1 MIMSLGEGRRE
12 AGAPEETI
20 GFRNRLRTR
29 LFVVMALSGGVLLA
43 TGGVGLHYV
52 DEVGQTLRR
61 STEITAPLLSD
72 VLEMTQAGRRVRAS
86 VHAAAEQCT
95 GLDAARGEL
104 QAFEASSSVLLRNL
118 RARAERLKAESDLDR
133 IADVEN
139 RFVTIGEN
147 ILGTC
152 VRTSMLVGRIMA
164 AGDAVQADIA
174 DMAAIADTIE
184 EKLTLPL
191 RTGDEP
197 RRHERNLFADLSPL
211 TRLRS
216 DLGGFIGIGELVS
229 ALNTGAAVSA
239 FEIRRTD
246 KLRDLT
252 ADVERLRPVMGEIG
266 MDDDHGR
273 LIDLV
278 ADLADRVVGGN
289 GLMTVQ
295 RALTDAR
302 ATMAAQ
308 RLELGT
314 IDDDYFRS
322 VRGFEET
329 ARRLDRLAQRQV
341 VTSTREAYVAVA
353 TTSLV
358 LLLFALATAL
368 DVARRVTVPIER
380 FTDHVRRLR
389 GLEDLE
395 RPLCRT
401 LVRRTDE
408 IGLLARSF
416 ARLTNALS
424 DARRRLEAE
433 AEARIL
439 RQYDRLQSAI
449 ATMPQGFYLLD
460 SDERLVV
467 WNDSLLHMYGLR
479 PGEVTVGMPIT
490 AVVERTRELG
500 VFLPAW
506 RTEPLFRRAMT
517 DHQPYQRV
525 DELPD
530 GRTIVVTAS
539 PTSDGGVAVTHEDV
553 TSRRRVEAEIEQ
565 LVRFDTAT
573 GLANRTSFQDRI
585 GLALSEREEE
595 EQIALLYV
603 DLDHFKTV
611 NDSLGHKIGDR
622 LLAEVAARIIEC
634 TGEWDHAGRLGGDE
648 FAVLQTRL
656 FQPMAA
662 TDLARRLHESIS
674 QPYDIDGAQI
684 VVGASIGIAVA
695 PDDALAAD
703 TLLAH
708 ADMALYRAKSE
719 GRGITRFFEPEMDAH
734 MQMRRMLELD
744 LRGALER
751 NEFELHYQPVVGAAS
766 ARIEGFEALLRWRHP
781 ERGLVSPVDFIPVA
795 EEIGLIGD
803 IGAWVLREATRVA
816 AGWPEDLRIAV
827 NISPVQIKTRALVL
841 DVLAAI
847 GRSGLRP
854 DRLELEITEGM
865 LLVDTEATLATLAQF
880 RDIGVRI
887 AMDDFGTGYSSLGYL
902 RRFAFDKVKIDQSF
916 VRGLGETA
924 DSVAIVRAVTSLCS
938 SLGITT
944 TAEGVETEAQ
954 RDRLRLEGCDQFQ
967 GWLYGR
973 PMPEAE
979 VAAHLAAQ
987 TDTVGSSVFSIRH
1000 PRGRHGH

>member
-1 MIMSLGEGRRE
+1 MPLIVILDDQVTNRRIFEKLAASIEAGVTVRSFADPRAAFEWFRDGEIPDLIVTDYKMPYMNGAEFIRAFRERPEFVEIPIIVITVYEERDFRMQALE
-12 AGAPEETI
+12 AGATDFLQSPVNHQEFVTRARNLLKLRKQQLLLESRARTLAKELASSEQSREAVLRDSTERLAQVI
-20 GFRNRLRTR
+20 DTVPAMVSASDAEGRILFANAFLGRFVGKDPTEVVGQSLDLLNGRGSPTRNRGLDRKVFETGQALASFEEELVAVSGKRHVFLTTKSPLRDGND
-29 LFVVMALSGGVLLA
+29 VVVAVLTSSLDITERKQAEAHLTHLA
-43 TGGVGLHYV
+43 HHDPLTDLPNRV
-52 DEVGQTLRR
+52 
-61 STEITAPLLSD
+61 LLSD
-72 VLEMTQAGRRVRAS
+72 RLRREVA
-86 VHAAAEQCT
+86 
-95 GLDAARGEL
+95 
-104 QAFEASSSVLLRNL
+104 
-118 RARAERLKAESDLDR
+118 RARRGDRPFALHLVDLDEFKSVN
-133 IADVEN
+133 DL
-139 RFVTIGEN
+139 
-147 ILGTC
+147 LGH
-152 VRTSMLVGRIMA
+152 S
-164 AGDAVQADIA
+164 AGDRFL
-174 DMAAIADTIE
+174 IE
-184 EKLTLPL
+184 
-191 RTGDEP
+191 
-197 RRHERNLFADLSPL
+197 
-211 TRLRS
+211 
-216 DLGGFIGIGELVS
+216 
-229 ALNTGAAVSA
+229 
-239 FEIRRTD
+239 
-246 KLRDLT
+246 
-252 ADVERLRPVMGEIG
+252 
-266 MDDDHGR
+266 
-273 LIDLV
+273 V
-278 ADLADRVVGGN
+278 A
-289 GLMTVQ
+289 
-295 RALTDAR
+295 
-302 ATMAAQ
+302 
-308 RLELGT
+308 
-314 IDDDYFRS
+314 
-322 VRGFEET
+322 
-329 ARRLDRLAQRQV
+329 
-341 VTSTREAYVAVA
+341 
-353 TTSLV
+353 
-358 LLLFALATAL
+358 
-368 DVARRVTVPIER
+368 
-380 FTDHVRRLR
+380 RRLR
-389 GLEDLE
+389 GVVGPED
-395 RPLCRT
+395 T
-401 LVRRTDE
+401 V
-408 IGLLARSF
+408 AR
-416 ARLTNALS
+416 
-424 DARRRLEAE
+424 
-433 AEARIL
+433 
-439 RQYDRLQSAI
+439 
-449 ATMPQGFYLLD
+449 
-460 SDERLVV
+460 V
-467 WNDSLLHMYGLR
+467 
-479 PGEVTVGMPIT
+479 
-490 AVVERTRELG
+490 
-500 VFLPAW
+500 
-506 RTEPLFRRAMT
+506 
-517 DHQPYQRV
+517 
-525 DELPD
+525 
-530 GRTIVVTAS
+530 
-539 PTSDGGVAVTHEDV
+539 
-553 TSRRRVEAEIEQ
+553 
-565 LVRFDTAT
+565 
-573 GLANRTSFQDRI
+573 
-585 GLALSEREEE
+585 
-595 EQIALLYV
+595 
-603 DLDHFKTV
+603 
-611 NDSLGHKIGDR
+611 
-622 LLAEVAARIIEC
+622 
-634 TGEWDHAGRLGGDE
+634 GGDE